1 MEFETPK
8 IIKTEIAGFQKV
20 FIKKI
25 NQYLKSMPKVTAT
38 STDRE
43 FGALDNYFYG
53 FIWKDVIFHHDKL
66 IERTKKLMRNN
77 KPLAPLS
84 QGRKKKK
91 VVTKI
96 PTAVQ
101 NKIDEINK
109 MLPDLEY
116 SENIPGGYFG
126 STHYSY
132 VELTKPIE
140 VKDNFVIIHSKPGR
154 YNYSFEKRYNVNKK
168 GIDEIGGL
176 DALKYDLNNINKAFK
191 QALKN

>member
-1 MEFETPK
+1 
-8 IIKTEIAGFQKV
+8 
-20 FIKKI
+20 
-25 NQYLKSMPKVTAT
+25 
-38 STDRE
+38 
-43 FGALDNYFYG
+43 
-53 FIWKDVIFHHDKL
+53 
-66 IERTKKLMRNN
+66 
-77 KPLAPLS
+77 
-84 QGRKKKK
+84 
-91 VVTKI
+91 
-96 PTAVQ
+96 
-101 NKIDEINK
+101 

-154 YNYSFEKRYNVNKK
+154 YNYPFEKKYNVNKK

>member
-1 MEFETPK
+1 
-8 IIKTEIAGFQKV
+8 
-20 FIKKI
+20 
-25 NQYLKSMPKVTAT
+25 
-38 STDRE
+38 
-43 FGALDNYFYG
+43 
-53 FIWKDVIFHHDKL
+53 
-66 IERTKKLMRNN
+66 
-77 KPLAPLS
+77 
-84 QGRKKKK
+84 
-91 VVTKI
+91 
-96 PTAVQ
+96 VQ

-154 YNYSFEKRYNVNKK
+154 YNYPFEKKYNVNDKFYVYK
-168 GIDEIGGL
+168 GEIGGL
-176 DALKYDLNNINKAFK
+176 AALKYDLNIINKAFK